1 MKNTR
6 EKIVIKTSIISIV
19 ANIILAGFKAFVGFL
34 SNSIAIITDA
44 VNNLSD
50 ALSSIITIA
59 GTKLAGKAPDRDHP
73 YGHGRG
79 EYISSLVV
87 SAIVLYAGLTALIES
102 IKKIF
107 APENVDYSVA
117 TLVIL
122 VAGIIVKFALGL
134 FVKKTGRK
142 VKSDSLVASGTDA
155 FNDAILSISVLASAI
170 IYLIFHVNIEAYVG
184 VLVSVFIIKA
194 GIDLI
199 KDSVDNVLGLRIESK
214 LAKSIKSEILKEKK
228 VEGVFDLILNDYGPD
243 TYLGSVHI
251 EVPDTLT
258 ATEIDKISR
267 SITKRVQKKYGVILH
282 TIGVYSINRHDAEI
296 VKAHK
301 NIRKIVFSHDG
312 ILQMHGFYLDKDDM
326 TINLDIIID
335 FAVENRIELYHQI
348 FDEIQEKYPDYKV
361 SITLDVDASDWLFN
375 IAFKHI
381 TKLDAKVI
389 TNVVERYGNFVSVVF
404 TNYGK
409 STACKD

>member
-6 EKIVIKTSIISIV
+6 EKRVIKTSIISIV

-50 ALSSIITIA
+50 ALSSIVTIA

-107 APENVDYSVA
+107 APEDVDHSIA

-122 VAGIIVKFALGL
+122 IAGIIVKFALGL

-214 LAKSIKSEILKEKK
+214 LAKSIKAEILKEKK
-228 VEGVFDLILNDYGPD
+228 VEGAFDLILNDYGPD

-335 FAVENRIELYHQI
+335 FAVKNRIELYHQI

-361 SITLDVDASDWLFN
+361 SITLDVDASD
-375 IAFKHI
+375 
-381 TKLDAKVI
+381 
-389 TNVVERYGNFVSVVF
+389 
-404 TNYGK
+404 
-409 STACKD
+409 